1 MQSTPFGVG
10 RGKGAGGGVEHGRKH
25 VNHTQEPTVP
35 PGGDQALKCRRLA
48 GKAERR
54 AAETGDPEMRTSF
67 LSMKE
72 LWLYLADEIDR
83 RQSEGFSGSQPQ

>member
-1 MQSTPFGVG
+1 MT
-10 RGKGAGGGVEHGRKH
+10 
-25 VNHTQEPTVP
+25 
-35 PGGDQALKCRRLA
+35 CRRLA

-72 LWLYLADEIDR
+72 LWLHLADEIDR
-83 RQSEGFSGSQPQ
+83 RQSENYSGNQAQ